1 MIDPQEFV
9 NSAQE
14 MLSLGSVNFYMFQG
28 GTNFGWMNGCSARKE
43 HDLPQITSYDYD
55 AILTEYGAKTEKY
68 HLLREVI
75 TGKKERLPE
84 RRQTKNYGQII
95 KNRSVSLFSTL
106 DCIAACHQ
114 SDWPLTMEELDHYY
128 GYVVYQH
135 TFKSYTDD
143 LRMRIIDG
151 RDRAKIYLDDQE
163 IATQYQEEIG
173 DEINLPTHSND
184 THDLKILMENMGRV
198 NYGSKL
204 QAETQQKGIRN
215 GVILDI
221 HFTKKWKHYCLN
233 FGHLDLLNWENGYQS
248 GPGFHEYIF
257 EADEVKETFID
268 LEGFGKGV
276 VFVNGHHCGR
286 FYEAG
291 PTLSLYIPGSFLKK
305 GINQIIIFETEG
317 CYRDKIELIG
327 QPKYL

>member
-1 MIDPQEFV
+1 MIP
-9 NSAQE
+9 
-14 MLSLGSVNFYMFQG
+14 
-28 GTNFGWMNGCSARKE
+28 
-43 HDLPQITSYDYD
+43 

-106 DCIAACHQ
+106 DCIAAYHQ

-173 DEINLPTHSND
+173 DEINLQTHSND
-184 THDLKILMENMGRV
+184 RTDLKILIVNMDRV
-198 NYGSKL
+198 
-204 QAETQQKGIRN
+204 T
-215 GVILDI
+215 
-221 HFTKKWKHYCLN
+221 
-233 FGHLDLLNWENGYQS
+233 
-248 GPGFHEYIF
+248 
-257 EADEVKETFID
+257 
-268 LEGFGKGV
+268 
-276 VFVNGHHCGR
+276 
-286 FYEAG
+286 
-291 PTLSLYIPGSFLKK
+291 
-305 GINQIIIFETEG
+305 
-317 CYRDKIELIG
+317 
-327 QPKYL
+327 